1 MLDKLPG
8 FVPKDLKQLLAFVPT
23 RGWDAIEWRPLL
35 SQLRRIS
42 WQLASQKGVAKLAR
56 SAAAQTD
63 ALRVGDDDGRDLASL
78 GARQRKA
85 AGDAILRFYFAQWR
99 NPEGLFLDLRG
110 ARFAMGDDGLCFHPS
125 GLWVRLEDEFR
136 LGMIDLYRGFYL
148 PDPELLDD
156 ALYRMGFLRD
166 DLTAQEADELR
177 ALLQAHFGSQQRSQ
191 AFAIDTFK
199 ASFDALF
206 DFFIDHDYRL
216 RSDFVMVG
224 FYLITLYLVLEELGQ
239 HHDVKALCEAEL
251 MHERG
256 GR

>member
-8 FVPKDLKQLLAFVPT
+8 FVPQDLRQLLAFVPS

-42 WQLASQKGVAKLAR
+42 WQLASQKGVSKLAR
-56 SAAAQTD
+56 SADGLTD
-63 ALRVGDDDGRDLASL
+63 ALQLGDDDGRDLASL

-99 NPEGLFLDLRG
+99 NPARACSSTLRG
-110 ARFAMGDDGLCFHPS
+110 ARFAMGDDGLHFLPS

-148 PDPELLDD
+148 PRPRTPRRCAVSHGIPARRPDGARGGRTYAPCCRRIS
-156 ALYRMGFLRD
+156 APSSAPRPSPSI
-166 DLTAQEADELR
+166 
-177 ALLQAHFGSQQRSQ
+177 HS
-191 AFAIDTFK
+191 K

-224 FYLITLYLVLEELGQ
+224 FYLITLYLTLEALGQ
-239 HHDVKALCEAEL
+239 RHDVKSLFQREL
-251 MHERG
+251 LD
-256 GR
+256 